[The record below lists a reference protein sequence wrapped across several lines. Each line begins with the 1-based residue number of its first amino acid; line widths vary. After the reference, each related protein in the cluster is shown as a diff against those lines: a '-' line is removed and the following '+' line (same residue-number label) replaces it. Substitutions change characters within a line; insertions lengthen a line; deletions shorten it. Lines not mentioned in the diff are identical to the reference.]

1 MFRLRKIFA
10 FIFVTCVVF
19 VNASEKSE
27 NYKEIRKWTSSGWS
41 ISKECFD
48 FIRKVLPEGKTL
60 LELGSGWASG
70 QFSKF
75 YTVYSI
81 EDNKKWLNRYNTNY
95 IYAPIK
101 ESWYDPEVL
110 KSKLPKHYDLIL
122 VDGPTGGVGR
132 TGFLKYLELFNID
145 VPIIFDDVH
154 HKPWHDLMVDVANKL
169 NREYAVFCD
178 SFDKKFGIIFVK
190 D

>member
-60 LELGSGWASG
+60 LELFRSQKCISQNLLSAGI
-70 QFSKF
+70 FL
-75 YTVYSI
+75 SI
-81 EDNKKWLNRYNTNY
+81 
-95 IYAPIK
+95 
-101 ESWYDPEVL
+101 
-110 KSKLPKHYDLIL
+110 
-122 VDGPTGGVGR
+122 
-132 TGFLKYLELFNID
+132 
-145 VPIIFDDVH
+145 H
-154 HKPWHDLMVDVANKL
+154 HDQ
-169 NREYAVFCD
+169 
-178 SFDKKFGIIFVK
+178 
-190 D
+190 